1 MALLC
6 ISLNFSKR
14 LPWPKESINLMRMK
28 TNALNG
34 GSAKD
39 TRRRTCA
46 VYVRILLGCSCLLL
60 QRPSILIFFS
70 PLFRFN
76 LFQFT
81 CLPCW
86 PLKFEEKRVASS
98 WNSCCRSHSLI
109 GLSIA
114 PNAVFFKADY
124 CCRQDVHVITQ
135 SDVIVYLLYKRR
147 RRSGR
152 RDLGVDYLPTIRIW
166 LRFSL
171 HVCVR
176 VCTCVYTTRAFGEDG
191 ARRRVWWWRQS
202 SIRVL
207 LSIMHNK
214 ETRDH
219 TELGKGHKGWEVVPR
234 RPCWIIWDLRWC

>member
-1 MALLC
+1 MRPIEPKSTIWPSLSWVTSSTPFWYCDFLFVWPTYSHDMALFC

-14 LPWPKESINLMRMK
+14 LPWPKESMNVIRLK

-46 VYVRILLGCSCLLL
+46 VYLRILLGCSCLLL
-60 QRPSILIFFS
+60 QRHHRSWFFFS

-86 PLKFEEKRVASS
+86 PLKFEGKRVASS

-152 RDLGVDYLPTIRIW
+152 TV
-166 LRFSL
+166 
-171 HVCVR
+171 
-176 VCTCVYTTRAFGEDG
+176 GE
-191 ARRRVWWWRQS
+191 
-202 SIRVL
+202 
-207 LSIMHNK
+207 
-214 ETRDH
+214 T
-219 TELGKGHKGWEVVPR
+219 
-234 RPCWIIWDLRWC
+234 

>member
-1 MALLC
+1 
-6 ISLNFSKR
+6 
-14 LPWPKESINLMRMK
+14 
-28 TNALNG
+28 
-34 GSAKD
+34 
-39 TRRRTCA
+39 
-46 VYVRILLGCSCLLL
+46 
-60 QRPSILIFFS
+60 
-70 PLFRFN
+70 

-86 PLKFEEKRVASS
+86 PLKFEGKRVASS

-114 PNAVFFKADY
+114 PNAVFFQADY

-152 RDLGVDYLPTIRIW
+152 KDLGVDYLPTIRIW

-171 HVCVR
+171 HVCVCMC
-176 VCTCVYTTRAFGEDG
+176 VCTCVCTTRALGEDG

-219 TELGKGHKGWEVVPR
+219 TELDKGHKGWEVVPR
-234 RPCWIIWDLRWC
+234 SPCWIIRDLWWC